1 MANKPD
7 KHVAGEVD
15 DNSTRNTVTQSD
27 SMNGLSWDAPLRTAR
42 ESALAPDD
50 YNENEHNPPRSDFI
64 IEADL
69 QTEREDLLE
78 EDSPTELAK
87 RLESE
92 LTGSILALWQ
102 QRLTQ
107 STSFEGEIEIEYAE
121 SDINS
126 SGPPSPSSDDPSVL
140 PHPDLVNHNFGN
152 TDRNGNR
159 ATTKLPMPS
168 SSEGTNATLEEMR
181 SKLRKTKF
189 DYNTDTKVRISE
201 ATPLLDY
208 RSVLKKKGNV

>member
-1 MANKPD
+1 MSFERIIN
-7 KHVAGEVD
+7 
-15 DNSTRNTVTQSD
+15 
-27 SMNGLSWDAPLRTAR
+27 LSLWVSRVHSKLIYY
-42 ESALAPDD
+42 S
-50 YNENEHNPPRSDFI
+50 
-64 IEADL
+64 
-69 QTEREDLLE
+69 QLLITE

-140 PHPDLVNHNFGN
+140 PHPDLINHNFGN

-159 ATTKLPMPS
+159 
-168 SSEGTNATLEEMR
+168 
-181 SKLRKTKF
+181 
-189 DYNTDTKVRISE
+189 
-201 ATPLLDY
+201 
-208 RSVLKKKGNV
+208 